1 MNAICY
7 YTKTIKGYQ
16 WFIDP
21 DHSNNPNSCIMA
33 IALNKEVYAS
43 DLNSLV
49 HDGNISSEELE
60 SISAFD
66 NTFGTNKDFRI
77 IKQIAKRYN
86 VKLKYHKK
94 ILNEL

>member
-21 DHSNNPNSCIMA
+21 YHYYNSNSCIMA
-33 IALNKEVYAS
+33 IALSREILAS

-49 HDGNISSEELE
+49 HDGNISSEELD
-60 SISAFD
+60 SITAFD
-66 NTFGTNKDFRI
+66 NTFGTIKDFRI

>member
-7 YTKTIKGYQ
+7 YTKTKKGYE

-21 DHSNNPNSCIMA
+21 DHCYNSNSCIMA
-33 IALNKEVYAS
+33 IALNKEVYAD
-43 DLNSLV
+43 DLNSMV
-49 HDGNISSEELE
+49 HDGNISSEELD
-60 SISAFD
+60 SIEAFD
-66 NTFGTNKDFRI
+66 NTFGTIKDFRI

-86 VKLKYHKK
+86 VKLKFHKK